1 MKDWFRKRKK
11 QWWIFPVG
19 AAAAV
24 ISFYAFCWFLSLGAA
39 QIFNAVAEHR
49 QLFPGHVT
57 VEEIS
62 ANFLGRVSFKNLIW
76 KRDDGTL
83 LARIP
88 EGSFRVKLWDVVMRR
103 IGTATLEE
111 AEIRGAYLHVFLNE
125 DMRPVD
131 LKKVQT
137 DGRGNPI
144 RIRGENANRH
154 FDCNV
159 KLVNCTIEVDTPE
172 RHFLVAHVHSDV
184 QMNTKKELRMDFSA
198 GPFLGSCA
206 AKELR
211 INGTLDLAAPEPEFE
226 MILFIGNCKPS
237 SLGVGVD
244 IADPVTLN
252 ARIFGPL
259 EEPMLDGDLL
269 AEKLEFPG
277 ITFTDVKG
285 DIMYREGI
293 LKADPVTAEAFAGN
307 VVADGT
313 FNLNE
318 KTYTAHI
325 YGHNLDGG
333 IAAHDKKLGV
343 NVNLKMTISGTR
355 EGQVIKGMFYTGEG
369 HYSLLPFKSISG
381 VFDRRSGVLSFH
393 DVVIRLALGDV
404 TTDAL
409 KIRKGRVEL
418 GPIYLTDAVTGETER
433 VR

>member
-1 MKDWFRKRKK
+1 MKDWFRRRKK
-11 QWWIFPVG
+11 QWWIFLVG

-57 VEEIS
+57 VEEIF
-62 ANFLGRVSFKNLIW
+62 ANFLGRVSFKNLVW
-76 KRDDGTL
+76 TREDGTL
-83 LARIP
+83 LAKIP
-88 EGSFRVKLWDVVMRR
+88 EGSFRLRLWDVVTRN
-103 IGTATLEE
+103 IGTKTLAE
-111 AEIRGAYLHVFLNE
+111 AELTDAYVHLFLN
-125 DMRPVD
+125 DDLRPVD
-131 LKKVQT
+131 LKKSEA
-137 DGRGNPI
+137 DKKGNPI
-144 RIRGENANRH
+144 RIRGANANRH
-154 FDCNV
+154 FDCVMRLN
-159 KLVNCTIEVDTPE
+159 NCEIEVDTPN
-172 RHFLVAHVHSDV
+172 RHFSVEHVHAGIR
-184 QMNTKKELRMDFSA
+184 MNTKKELRLDFTA
-198 GPFLGSCA
+198 GPFTGSCA

-211 INGTLDLAAPEPEFE
+211 LNGTLEMDTPEPQFE
-226 MILFIGNCKPS
+226 MIVFIGDCKPS

-244 IADPVTLN
+244 IANPVTLN

-259 EEPMLDGDLL
+259 EEPMMDGDLF
-269 AEKLEFPG
+269 AEKLELPG
-277 ITFTDVKG
+277 ITFQNVKG
-285 DIMYREGI
+285 DIAYREGI
-293 LKADPVTAEAFAGN
+293 LKADPVTAEAFAGH

-355 EGQVIKGMFYTGEG
+355 EGQVIEGMFYTGEG
-369 HYSLLPFKSISG
+369 HYSLLPFKNISG
-381 VFDRRSGVLSFH
+381 VFDRRSGVLAFH

-409 KIRKGRVEL
+409 TIRKGRVEL
-418 GPIYLTDAVTGETER
+418 GPIYLTDAVTGQVER